1 MRAGPT
7 EPPGDARP
15 LLIFPCNGN
24 ALEALDCLGSAFR
37 LIGFVD
43 DSPEKLGHTLHG
55 HEVFPRAALAD
66 WPDALVLAVPGSPT
80 SFRARGD
87 VIEGLGLDPTRFARV
102 VHPSARVSSLASL
115 GRNVLVMAGVVI
127 TSNAV
132 IGDHVC
138 ILPNTVIHHDAR
150 IGDWT
155 LIGSNVTVAG
165 SVQIGP
171 GCYIG
176 SGCSVMNGLTIGAG
190 ALLGMGST
198 VIRPVLPRATVAGN
212 PARVLG

>member
-1 MRAGPT
+1 MRAGLP
-7 EPPGDARP
+7 EPPGGARP
-15 LLIFPCNGN
+15 LLIFPSNGN
-24 ALEALDCLGSAFR
+24 ALEALDCLGNAFR

-43 DSPEKLGHTLHG
+43 DSPEKLGRTLHG

-87 VIEGLGLDPTRFARV
+87 LIDGLALDPARFARV
-102 VHPSARVSSLASL
+102 VHPSARVSPLASL

-138 ILPNTVIHHDAR
+138 ILPNTVIHHDVR
-150 IGDWT
+150 IGDRT

-165 SVQIGP
+165 GVEIGP
-171 GCYIG
+171 GCYLG
-176 SGCSVMNGLTIGAG
+176 SGSSVMNGLTIGAG
-190 ALLGMGST
+190 ALIGIGST
-198 VIRPVLPRATVAGN
+198 VIRPVSPGATVAGN
-212 PARVLG
+212 PARPLG

>member
-1 MRAGPT
+1 MRASLP
-7 EPPGDARP
+7 EPPGGVQP

-43 DSPEKLGHTLHG
+43 DSPEKLGRTLHG
-55 HEVFPRAALAD
+55 HEVFPRAALTD

-80 SFRARGD
+80 SFRVRGGL
-87 VIEGLGLDPTRFARV
+87 IEGLALDPARFARV
-102 VHPSARVSSLASL
+102 VHPSARVSPLASL

-138 ILPNTVIHHDAR
+138 ILPNTVIHHDVR

-155 LIGSNVTVAG
+155 LIGSNATLAG
-165 SVQIGP
+165 SVTVGP
-171 GCYIG
+171 GCYLG

-190 ALLGMGST
+190 ALIGIGST
-198 VIRPVLPRATVAGN
+198 VIRPVSPGTTVAGN
-212 PARVLG
+212 PARPLG